1 MNPIEHRARVGEIEL
16 TYFEW
21 PGAPGSSEPPLLFAH
36 ATGFHA
42 RVWDAVIEHFPDRR
56 VLSLDL
62 HGHGR
67 SSGEPITHWRVII
80 DEVLELLDQLDLQGA
95 VGIGHSMGA
104 HVLTQVASENHTAFA
119 QLVLFDPVILDPVF
133 YQAREAVGEPH
144 PTARRKRDFASAE
157 EMIARFESRD
167 PYNTFERQVF
177 EDYCR
182 FGLLPAANGEG
193 MELACAPEMEASV
206 YSASRSN
213 AGIHESARKVDI
225 PVTVVRAK
233 ALEQM
238 DFKSSPTWPKLAE
251 IMPQGTD
258 LYRPD
263 MTHFHPFQ
271 DPPDAARIIAEA
283 IAG

>member
-1 MNPIEHRARVGEIEL
+1 MNPIEHCARVGEIEL

-21 PGAPGSSEPPLLFAH
+21 PGAQGNSEPPLLFAH

-67 SSGEPITHWRVII
+67 STGEPVTHWRVMI
-80 DEVLELLDQLDLQGA
+80 DEVLELLDQLELSGT

-104 HVLTQVASENHTAFA
+104 HVLTQVASENRSAFA

-157 EMIARFESRD
+157 EMIARFETRD
-167 PYNTFERQVF
+167 PYNIFERRVF

-206 YSASRSN
+206 YSSSRSN
-213 AGIHESARKVDI
+213 AGIHDSARQVDI

-251 IMPQGTD
+251 IMPHGTD